1 MHIETGCA
9 GAWGSIGASG
19 VLFCFILFC
28 TGRAWLLCHQGRAIS
43 ISVPCPGKLS
53 IVSPYSFTVI
63 ALNPLLYISDA
74 YGVIGGSVSR
84 EVYLFVKRIH

>member
-28 TGRAWLLCHQGRAIS
+28 TGKSRL
-43 ISVPCPGKLS
+43 LS
-53 IVSPYSFTVI
+53 IRKGNIDQCSLSGKAVNSKSVFLSVI